1 MVNMKPII
9 TIDVGGTTIKH
20 ALFNESNQTL
30 TNKSA
35 VDTPKN
41 LATFYAVIEKIV
53 RKYDRTKIAGVA
65 LSIPGAVNQQTGI
78 IGGIS
83 ALPYIHNFPI
93 KAALEKRLNLPV
105 SMENDANCAA
115 LAEVNS
121 GMAVNMQ
128 NIVMLVIGTGVGGAV
143 VINRQLVHGQHLLG
157 GEFGMMLG
165 QTDQRL
171 SLVGTAVRMA
181 QHYNQAYKTNYTG
194 KEILQMAQDGD
205 VTAQKYALKLYDNLA
220 RAIFNLQFVVDPE
233 AFIIGG
239 GVSGNQDFINN
250 LNDAAQRLVQRVA
263 DIKLVPKIIPA
274 YYHND
279 ANLIGAALNFKIKKT
294 VLI

>member
-1 MVNMKPII
+1 MKPII
-9 TIDVGGTTIKH
+9 TIDVGGTTIKY

-30 TNKSA
+30 INKGV

-41 LATFYAVIEKIV
+41 LATFYTVIEKIV
-53 RKYDRTKIAGVA
+53 KKYDRTKIAGVA

-115 LAEVNS
+115 LAEVKS

-128 NIVMLVIGTGVGGAV
+128 NVVMLVIGTGVGGAV

-157 GEFGMMLG
+157 G
-165 QTDQRL
+165 
-171 SLVGTAVRMA
+171 
-181 QHYNQAYKTNYTG
+181 
-194 KEILQMAQDGD
+194 
-205 VTAQKYALKLYDNLA
+205 
-220 RAIFNLQFVVDPE
+220 
-233 AFIIGG
+233 
-239 GVSGNQDFINN
+239 
-250 LNDAAQRLVQRVA
+250 
-263 DIKLVPKIIPA
+263 
-274 YYHND
+274 
-279 ANLIGAALNFKIKKT
+279 
-294 VLI
+294 